1 MPFGFDVCSIK
12 NGNQKRN
19 ERDPCKQGPPP
30 GNGARDRKRQQ
41 QQKGRQNGQ
50 QPRYKCVFPHRP
62 KVYHSRRPHYSVPA
76 VSFAVQFSIMGD
88 LLLRFAMHVMTYLF
102 FVGMAGSF
110 LVSFLVV
117 ISFSE
122 ELKDFFGDD

>member
-1 MPFGFDVCSIK
+1 M
-12 NGNQKRN
+12 
-19 ERDPCKQGPPP
+19 
-30 GNGARDRKRQQ
+30 
-41 QQKGRQNGQ
+41 
-50 QPRYKCVFPHRP
+50 
-62 KVYHSRRPHYSVPA
+62 
-76 VSFAVQFSIMGD
+76 SFAVQFSIMGEQ
-88 LLLRFAMHVMTYLF
+88 LLRFAMHVMTYIF